1 MKSLNMKDTN
11 FSLKDK
17 IILVTGATSG
27 IGLEV
32 CKQIVVAGGNFIGIG
47 RNIEKLETYISDHK
61 LEQSK
66 AIKFD
71 LVEIENIHLLV
82 SNLSIKIDGF
92 VHSAGIA
99 YVSPMHFFN
108 YSDYE
113 NIRKINLDCVLVFF
127 SELLKKKKINKQ
139 ASVVFISSI
148 SAIRGAKG
156 NGLYAITKSALDS
169 VSKVYANEL
178 SSRYIRVNTLQP
190 GMVETEMSMKAE
202 NILSKEVMD
211 IDRSKYP
218 LGYGE
223 AKDIA
228 LPVIF
233 LLSNAS
239 KWITGQSI
247 VIDGGRTSVL

>member
-1 MKSLNMKDTN
+1 MKDNN
-11 FSLKDK
+11 FSLLDK
-17 IILVTGATSG
+17 TILVTGATSG
-27 IGLEV
+27 IGLEI
-32 CKQIVVAGGNFIGIG
+32 CKQIAIAGGNFIGIG
-47 RNIEKLETYISDHK
+47 RDIEKLQHYIDNHK
-61 LEQSK
+61 LEGSK
-66 AIKFD
+66 VIKFD

-82 SNLSIKIDGF
+82 SDLPIKIDGL

-113 NIRKINLDCVLVFF
+113 NIRKINLDCILVLF
-127 SELLKKKKINKQ
+127 SELLKKKKINQ
-139 ASVVFISSI
+139 QSSVVFISSI

-156 NGLYAITKSALDS
+156 NGLYAITKAALDS
-169 VSKVYANEL
+169 ISKVYANEL
-178 SSRYIRVNTLQP
+178 SSKSIRVNTIQP
-190 GMVETEMSMKAE
+190 GMVETDMSKEAE
-202 NILSKEVMD
+202 NILSKEIMD

-228 LPVIF
+228 LPVVF

-247 VIDGGRTSVL
+247 VIDGGRTSLL

>member
-1 MKSLNMKDTN
+1 
-11 FSLKDK
+11 
-17 IILVTGATSG
+17 
-27 IGLEV
+27 
-32 CKQIVVAGGNFIGIG
+32 
-47 RNIEKLETYISDHK
+47 
-61 LEQSK
+61 
-66 AIKFD
+66 
-71 LVEIENIHLLV
+71 
-82 SNLSIKIDGF
+82 
-92 VHSAGIA
+92 
-99 YVSPMHFFN
+99 
-108 YSDYE
+108 
-113 NIRKINLDCVLVFF
+113 
-127 SELLKKKKINKQ
+127 
-139 ASVVFISSI
+139 
-148 SAIRGAKG
+148 
-156 NGLYAITKSALDS
+156 
-169 VSKVYANEL
+169 VYANEL

>member
-1 MKSLNMKDTN
+1 MKDNN
-11 FSLKDK
+11 FSLVDK
-17 IILVTGATSG
+17 TILVTGATSG
-27 IGLEV
+27 IGFEI
-32 CKQIVVAGGNFIGIG
+32 CKQIAIAGGNFIGIG
-47 RNIEKLETYISDHK
+47 RNITKLQNYILDTE
-61 LEQSK
+61 LELSK
-66 AIKFD
+66 AVKFD
-71 LVEIENIHLLV
+71 LIDLENIHLLV
-82 SNLSIKIDGF
+82 SELNIKIDGF

-99 YVSPMHFFN
+99 HVSPMYFFN

-113 NIRKINLDCVLVFF
+113 NIRKINLDCVLVLF

-156 NGLYAITKSALDS
+156 NGLYAITKSALDTI
-169 VSKVYANEL
+169 SKVYANEL
-178 SSRYIRVNTLQP
+178 SSKYIRVNTLQP
-190 GMVETEMSMKAE
+190 GMVQTDMAMQAE

-223 AKDIA
+223 AQDIA

-247 VIDGGRTSVL
+247 VIDGGRSSFI

>member
-1 MKSLNMKDTN
+1 MKDSDFSLN
-11 FSLKDK
+11 DK
-17 IILVTGATSG
+17 TILVTGATSG
-27 IGLEV
+27 IGLEI
-32 CKQIVVAGGNFIGIG
+32 CKQIAIAGGHFIGIG
-47 RNIEKLETYISDHK
+47 RNIEKLQQYIVASK
-61 LEQSK
+61 LEGSK
-66 AIKFD
+66 AVKFD
-71 LVEIENIHLLV
+71 LIELKNIHLLI
-82 SNLSIKIDGF
+82 SDLSTKIDGF

-99 YVSPMHFFN
+99 NVSPMHFFN

-113 NIRKINLDCVLVFF
+113 NIRKINLDCVLVLL
-127 SELLKKKKINKQ
+127 SELLKKKKINKKS
-139 ASVVFISSI
+139 SVVFISSI

-156 NGLYAITKSALDS
+156 NGLYAITKSALDTIG
-169 VSKVYANEL
+169 KVYANEL
-178 SSRYIRVNTLQP
+178 SSKYIRVNTIQP
-190 GMVETEMSMKAE
+190 GMVETEMSKQAE

-247 VIDGGRTSVL
+247 VIDGGRTSFL

>member
-1 MKSLNMKDTN
+1 MKDNN
-11 FSLKDK
+11 FSLIGKT
-17 IILVTGATSG
+17 ILVTGATSG
-27 IGLEV
+27 IGLEI
-32 CKQIVVAGGNFIGIG
+32 CKQITNAGGNFIGIG
-47 RNIEKLETYISDHK
+47 RNIEKLQEFIADNR
-61 LEQSK
+61 LEESK

-71 LVEIENIHLLV
+71 LIEINTIHLLV

-99 YVSPMHFFN
+99 NVSPMQFFN
-108 YSDYE
+108 YGDYE
-113 NIRKINLDCVLVFF
+113 NIRKINLDCVLVLF
-127 SELLKKKKINKQ
+127 SELLKKKKINKL
-139 ASVVFISSI
+139 SSIVFISSI

-156 NGLYAITKSALDS
+156 NGLYAITKAALDGIC
-169 VSKVYANEL
+169 KVYANEL
-178 SSRYIRVNTLQP
+178 SSKNIRVNTIQP
-190 GMVETEMSMKAE
+190 GMVETDMFMQAQD
-202 NILSKEVMD
+202 ILSKETMD

-223 AKDIA
+223 PKDIA

-247 VIDGGRTSVL
+247 VVDGGRSSLL

>member
-32 CKQIVVAGGNFIGIG
+32 CKQIVFAGGNFIGIG
-47 RNIEKLETYISDHK
+47 RNIEILETYISDHK

-82 SNLSIKIDGF
+82 SELPMKIDGF

-113 NIRKINLDCVLVFF
+113 NIRKINLDCVLVLF

-156 NGLYAITKSALDS
+156 NGLYAITKSALDTI
-169 VSKVYANEL
+169 SKVYANEL

-190 GMVETEMSMKAE
+190 GMVETEMSMQAE

-218 LGYGE
+218 LGYGQ

-233 LLSNAS
+233 LLSSAS

>member
-1 MKSLNMKDTN
+1 MKDNDFSLN
-11 FSLKDK
+11 DK
-17 IILVTGATSG
+17 TILVTGATSG
-27 IGLEV
+27 IGLEI
-32 CKQIVVAGGNFIGIG
+32 CKQIAIAGGHFIGIG
-47 RNIEKLETYISDHK
+47 RNIEKLQQYIVASK
-61 LEQSK
+61 LEGSK
-66 AIKFD
+66 AVKFD
-71 LVEIENIHLLV
+71 LIELKNIHLLI
-82 SNLSIKIDGF
+82 SDLSTKIDGF

-99 YVSPMHFFN
+99 NVSPMHFFN

-113 NIRKINLDCVLVFF
+113 NIRKINLDCVLVLL
-127 SELLKKKKINKQ
+127 SELLKKKKINKKS
-139 ASVVFISSI
+139 SVVFISSI

-156 NGLYAITKSALDS
+156 NGLYAITKSALDTIG
-169 VSKVYANEL
+169 KVYANEL
-178 SSRYIRVNTLQP
+178 SSKYIRVNTIQP
-190 GMVETEMSMKAE
+190 GMVETEMSKQAE

-247 VIDGGRTSVL
+247 VIDGGRTSFL

>member
-32 CKQIVVAGGNFIGIG
+32 CKQIVFAGGNFIGIG
-47 RNIEKLETYISDHK
+47 RNIEILETYISDHK
-61 LEQSK
+61 LKQSK

-82 SNLSIKIDGF
+82 SELPIKIHGF

-113 NIRKINLDCVLVFF
+113 NIRKINLDCVLVLF

-156 NGLYAITKSALDS
+156 NGLYAITKAALDS

-178 SSRYIRVNTLQP
+178 SSKKIRVNTIQP
-190 GMVETEMSMKAE
+190 GMVETDMLMQAQD
-202 NILSKEVMD
+202 ILSKEIMD

-233 LLSNAS
+233 LLSSAS

>member
-1 MKSLNMKDTN
+1 MKDSDFSLN
-11 FSLKDK
+11 DK
-17 IILVTGATSG
+17 TILVTGATSG
-27 IGLEV
+27 IGLEI
-32 CKQIVVAGGNFIGIG
+32 CKQIAIAGGHFIGIG
-47 RNIEKLETYISDHK
+47 RNIEKLQQYIVASK
-61 LEQSK
+61 LEGSK
-66 AIKFD
+66 AVKFD
-71 LVEIENIHLLV
+71 LIELKNIHLLI
-82 SNLSIKIDGF
+82 SDLSTKIDGF

-99 YVSPMHFFN
+99 NVSPMHFFN

-113 NIRKINLDCVLVFF
+113 NIRKINLDCVLVLL
-127 SELLKKKKINKQ
+127 SELLKKKKINKKS
-139 ASVVFISSI
+139 SVVFISSI

-156 NGLYAITKSALDS
+156 NGLYAITKSALDTIG
-169 VSKVYANEL
+169 KVYANEL
-178 SSRYIRVNTLQP
+178 SSKYIRVNTIQP
-190 GMVETEMSMKAE
+190 GMVETEMSKQAE

-239 KWITGQSI
+239 KWITGQSM
-247 VIDGGRTSVL
+247 VIDGGRTSFL

>member
-1 MKSLNMKDTN
+1 MKDTN
-11 FSLKDK
+11 FSLTDK

-27 IGLEV
+27 IGFEI
-32 CKQIVVAGGNFIGIG
+32 CKQIAIAGGNFIGIG
-47 RNIEKLETYISDHK
+47 RNIEKLQNHIDDHK

-66 AIKFD
+66 TIKFD
-71 LVEIENIHLLV
+71 LVEIENLHLLV
-82 SNLSIKIDGF
+82 SKLTRKIDGF

-99 YVSPMHFFN
+99 HVSPMHFFN

-113 NIRKINLDCVLVFF
+113 NIRKINLDCVLVLF

-139 ASVVFISSI
+139 SSVVFISSI

-156 NGLYAITKSALDS
+156 NGLYAITKSALDTI
-169 VSKVYANEL
+169 SKVYANEL
-178 SSRYIRVNTLQP
+178 SSKDIRVNTLQP
-190 GMVETEMSMKAE
+190 GMVETEMSMQAE

-233 LLSNAS
+233 LLSSAS

>member
-1 MKSLNMKDTN
+1 MKDNN
-11 FSLKDK
+11 FSLIGKT
-17 IILVTGATSG
+17 ILVTGATSG
-27 IGLEV
+27 IGLEI
-32 CKQIVVAGGNFIGIG
+32 CKQIAIAGGNFIGIG
-47 RNIEKLETYISDHK
+47 RNVAKLQHYIDNHTLK
-61 LEQSK
+61 GSK
-66 AIKFD
+66 VVKFD

-82 SNLSIKIDGF
+82 CDLPIKIDGF

-99 YVSPMHFFN
+99 HVSPMHFFN
-108 YSDYE
+108 YNDYE
-113 NIRKINLDCVLVFF
+113 SIRKINLDSVLVLF
-127 SELLKKKKINKQ
+127 SELLKKKKINKN

-156 NGLYAITKSALDS
+156 NGLYAITKAALD
-169 VSKVYANEL
+169 VISKVYANEL
-178 SSRYIRVNTLQP
+178 SSKCIRVNTIQP
-190 GMVETEMSMKAE
+190 GMVETDMSMQAE
-202 NILSKEVMD
+202 NILSKEIMD

-223 AKDIA
+223 TKDIA

-247 VIDGGRTSVL
+247 VIDGGRTSLL

>member
-1 MKSLNMKDTN
+1 MKDNN
-11 FSLKDK
+11 FSLIGKT
-17 IILVTGATSG
+17 ILVTGATSG
-27 IGLEV
+27 IGLEI
-32 CKQIVVAGGNFIGIG
+32 CKQIAISGGNFIGIG
-47 RNIEKLETYISDHK
+47 RNIEKLQHYINDTK
-61 LEQSK
+61 LKGSK

-71 LVEIENIHLLV
+71 LIEIDTIHLLV

-99 YVSPMHFFN
+99 NVSPMQFFN

-113 NIRKINLDCVLVFF
+113 NIRKINLDCVLVLF

-139 ASVVFISSI
+139 SSIVFISSI
-148 SAIRGAKG
+148 SSIRGAKG
-156 NGLYAITKSALDS
+156 NGLYAITKAALDS

-178 SSRYIRVNTLQP
+178 SSKNIRVNTIQP
-190 GMVETEMSMKAE
+190 GMVETDMFMQAQD
-202 NILSKEVMD
+202 ILSKEIMD

-223 AKDIA
+223 PKDIA

-247 VIDGGRTSVL
+247 VIDGGRSSFL